1 MGRTV
6 NILDNDQTTV
16 TAVEFVDKDDDRFTI
31 EHSHNDYLKLV
42 AGENDVELCFARTDI
57 DKLIKLFEAAKQYN
71 I

>member
-16 TAVEFVDKDDDRFTI
+16 TAVEFVDKDGDCFAI